1 MAAEFTRIF
10 KALGFA
16 YVTLDMEGFR
26 SGSMNAVL
34 PVSMLGGVK
43 S

>member
-10 KALGFA
+10 KALGFN
-16 YVTLDMEGFR
+16 YVTLDLEGFR

-34 PVSMLGGVK
+34 PAELIAK
-43 S
+43 SR